1 MTFKVIVA
9 GGGPIGL
16 TAALAL
22 SQANIDFVVL
32 EKYGKVVAEAGCD
45 VVISPIGMRIIS
57 QLGLFEEFIKVS
69 SELLTIQRNDHQGN
83 DIGSVHWFHYIK
95 EK

>member
-32 EKYGKVVAEAGCD
+32 EKYGKIVAEAGSD

-57 QLGLFEEFIKVS
+57 QLGLFEEFVKVS
-69 SELLTIQRNDHQGN
+69 SELLTINRNDHNGKN
-83 DIGSVHWFHYIK
+83 IGDVHWFHFIK

>member
-32 EKYGKVVAEAGCD
+32 EKYGKIVAEAGSD

-57 QLGLFEEFIKVS
+57 QLGLFEEFIRVS
-69 SELLTIQRNDHQGN
+69 SELLTINRNDHSGKN
-83 DIGSVHWFHYIK
+83 IGDVYWFHFIK